1 MQNMNLLPDRVGC
14 LLNISRLRLKIR
26 IVRVEEHA
34 DQSCCWNEI
43 VQEPDPL
50 CLNSRQQKIYP
61 CRVAAWPVEAGDEAE
76 LDRVVAGTEDD
87 RNGRGCCFGSERR
100 LRAPCRGDDGD
111 VTVNQ
116 IGRERRQPIELVLR
130 PAKFDRDVVAVDEP
144 GFLQAV
150 TECRYPVNGI
160 GSRGGI
166 KETDHRYRLS
176 LRARHERPPHSAAE
190 QRDKCAAFHSIT
202 SSARASTEDGISSP
216 SALAVLRLITSSYLV
231 GACTGRSAGFSPLR
245 MRST

>member
-100 LRAPCRGDDGD
+100 LRAPCGGDDGD

-116 IGRERRQPIELVLR
+116 IGRERRQSVVLTFR
-130 PAKFDRDVVAVDEP
+130 PAILDRYVLTFGEP
-144 GFLQAV
+144 ALPEALM
-150 TECRYPVNGI
+150 ECCQRI
-160 GSRGGI
+160 GGLAWRAAAEEANHG
-166 KETDHRYRLS
+166 HRRL
-176 LRARHERPPHSAAE
+176 LRAHRERPRDSRAAE
-190 QRDKCAAFHSIT
+190 QCDELAALHSIT
-202 SSARASTEDGISSP
+202 SSAMESTPGGTSTP
-216 SALAVLRLITSSYLV
+216 SALAV
-231 GACTGRSAGFSPLR
+231 
-245 MRST
+245 

>member
-1 MQNMNLLPDRVGC
+1 YPHLDKGFEGGVNVWFAACMQNMNLLPDRVGC

-100 LRAPCRGDDGD
+100 LRAPCGGDDGD

-116 IGRERRQPIELVLR
+116 IGRERRQSVVLTFR
-130 PAKFDRDVVAVDEP
+130 PAILDRHVLTFGEP
-144 GFLQAV
+144 ALPEALM
-150 TECRYPVNGI
+150 ECCQRI
-160 GSRGGI
+160 GGLASGRRG
-166 KETDHRYRLS
+166 S
-176 LRARHERPPHSAAE
+176 QSPASPAA
-190 QRDKCAAFHSIT
+190 
-202 SSARASTEDGISSP
+202 ARAPRAAI
-216 SALAVLRLITSSYLV
+216 RLHCCQQV
-231 GACTGRSAGFSPLR
+231 R
-245 MRST
+245 